1 MLVRQTSRLL
11 AGAGRPLVLLSLLL
25 ACATPAAGTGATTP
39 PTLDEAVRRLEATY
53 RGITDLKAGF
63 DQSAVN
69 RTLNQTI
76 EARGTLYLKK
86 PGKLRWEYTAPSP
99 QEIVSDGRKLWI
111 YTPELKQVNVS
122 AAPEALAGPA
132 GSFLQGLGEVR
143 EQFRV
148 RFLNPAQPLDGD
160 GLVVLDL
167 TPNTPGPMLARLVL
181 ALDPTTWLVRKAVV
195 YDELGN
201 TVRIQ
206 FRDVAVNPGLAD
218 KLFAFTPPPG
228 AAVIQ
233 Q

>member
-1 MLVRQTSRLL
+1 VT
-11 AGAGRPLVLLSLLL
+11 
-25 ACATPAAGTGATTP
+25 
-39 PTLDEAVRRLEATY
+39 
-53 RGITDLKAGF
+53 
-63 DQSAVN
+63 
-69 RTLNQTI
+69 
-76 EARGTLYLKK
+76 
-86 PGKLRWEYTAPSP
+86 
-99 QEIVSDGRKLWI
+99 
-111 YTPELKQVNVS
+111 
-122 AAPEALAGPA
+122 AAPQALAGPA

-181 ALDPTTWLVRKAVV
+181 ALDPKTSLVRKAVV